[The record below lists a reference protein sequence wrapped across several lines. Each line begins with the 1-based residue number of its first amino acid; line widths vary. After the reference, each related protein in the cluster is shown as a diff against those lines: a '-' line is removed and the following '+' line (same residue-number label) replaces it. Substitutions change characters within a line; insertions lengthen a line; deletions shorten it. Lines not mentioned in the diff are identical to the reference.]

1 MNNFPVALRSALH
14 MFNDH
19 VKVIKHKRLKLIK
32 KLETLFRSEMSESF
46 LYTDLT
52 LEQMSN
58 SSWVTE
64 YGENLKESVSSNLS

>member
-1 MNNFPVALRSALH
+1 ME
-14 MFNDH
+14 
-19 VKVIKHKRLKLIK
+19 K
-32 KLETLFRSEMSESF
+32 SF
-46 LYTDLT
+46 IMTDVT